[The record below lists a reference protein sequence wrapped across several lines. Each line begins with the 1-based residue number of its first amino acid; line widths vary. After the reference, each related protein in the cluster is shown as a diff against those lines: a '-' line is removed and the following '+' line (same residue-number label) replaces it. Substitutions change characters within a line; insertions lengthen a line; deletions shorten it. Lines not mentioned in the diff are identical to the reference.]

1 MHEIERFKVWLSEV
15 RSVRW
20 REAAETLRERFR
32 EDRLGL
38 TAGSLTFTTTIAL
51 VPFLTVV
58 LAVFTAFPIFAKFQD
73 VLQQWLLE
81 SLVPDAIAR
90 QVLGY
95 LSQFA
100 GKASKLGTVGL
111 VALLASAVAL
121 IVTIDRTLNRIWRV
135 RTKRSLGQRV
145 LLYWA
150 ALTLGPLALGASI
163 SLTSYA
169 LSLSRG
175 MPGGVPADIGLLIEG
190 VQFTLGAGG
199 MAALFRYVPNT
210 SVRWGHAW
218 VGGLFVAFGMEL
230 ARKGLALYVGKVPT
244 YSLIYG
250 AFATVPI
257 MLIWIYMVWVLV
269 LLGATLTAYL
279 PSLIGGI
286 PRRRVGQGWQFS
298 LALELLRALDGA
310 ARCETRG
317 LSVAQLCSSVQAG
330 AQHVEP
336 VLEAL
341 VALDWVALLSEVD
354 DGGTG
359 ARFVLLADPDQTR
372 LAPLVH
378 SLLLPRTAVSEKVW
392 CTGPWPQ
399 ATLRTVL

>member
-1 MHEIERFKVWLSEV
+1 MHKIERFKVWLSEV

-20 REAAETLRERFR
+20 REAVDTLRERFR

-73 VLQQWLLE
+73 VLQQWLLQ

-100 GKASKLGTVGL
+100 GKASKLGAVGL

-121 IVTIDRTLNRIWRV
+121 IYTIDRTLNGIWRV

-150 ALTLGPLALGASI
+150 ALTLGPLMLGASI

-175 MPGGVPADIGLLIEG
+175 MPGGLPAAIGLLIEG
-190 VQFTLGAGG
+190 LQFALGAGG
-199 MAALFRYVPNT
+199 MAVLFHYVPNT
-210 SVRWGHAW
+210 FVRWGHAW
-218 VGGLFVAFGMEL
+218 VGGVFVAVGMEL

-257 MLIWIYMVWVLV
+257 LLIWIYMVWVLV

-286 PRRRVGQGWQFS
+286 PRRRVGHGWQFL
-298 LALELLRALDGA
+298 LALELLRALEGA
-310 ARCETRG
+310 ARSEVRG
-317 LSVAQLCSSVQAG
+317 LSMAQLCSSLQAG

-336 VLEAL
+336 VLEVL
-341 VALDWVALLSEVD
+341 VALDWVGHLSESD
-354 DGGTG
+354 DFGTG
-359 ARFVLLADPDQTR
+359 ARFVLLADPDHTCV
-372 LAPLVH
+372 APLVH
-378 SLLLPRTAVSEKVW
+378 GLLLPRTAVSEKVW
-392 CTGPWPQ
+392 GSGAWSQ